1 MIAVDVE
8 GEAALDPEGVDI
20 VCRRFGKPVGQD
32 YATDLSVARLIGR
45 VQLRNR
51 FIGCQA
57 NWTCP
62 ITQPGYATDCGVN
75 RISFACAS
83 RISLKNSYA
92 SLI

>member
-45 VQLRNR
+45 VQLRNL
-51 FIGCQA
+51 A
-57 NWTCP
+57 
-62 ITQPGYATDCGVN
+62 TQPTVA
-75 RISFACAS
+75 
-83 RISLKNSYA
+83 
-92 SLI
+92 